1 MLEYY
6 PSLNNNQRM
15 KIFSHKASIIYLAN
29 KLYIWYKKKSMF
41 ISNKKPITDPE
52 LESHDKKQPSEDLSP
67 KKYERPNIKNQIK
80 PKIPK
85 AF

>member
-1 MLEYY
+1 MV
-6 PSLNNNQRM
+6 Q
-15 KIFSHKASIIYLAN
+15 
-29 KLYIWYKKKSMF
+29 KKSMF

-52 LESHDKKQPSEDLSP
+52 LESHDKKQPSEDFSP
-67 KKYERPNIKNQIK
+67 KKFERPNIKNQIK

>member
-1 MLEYY
+1 MV
-6 PSLNNNQRM
+6 Q
-15 KIFSHKASIIYLAN
+15 
-29 KLYIWYKKKSMF
+29 KKSMF